1 MAALI
6 ASGRNADFSGRELI
20 GKAKKSAVRT
30 GVRAKAFLPQKINCH
45 KTADEKKRYGHRDR
59 RKSLPKIS
67 GHQMIG
73 EFRDK
78 LRVLRVAEQPIRRE
92 PNKHVERTD
101 ERDVHQQP
109 PSKRLVMHTNL
120 P

>member
-20 GKAKKSAVRT
+20 GKTKKSAVRT
-30 GVRAKAFLPQKINCH
+30 GIRAKAFLSQEINCH
-45 KTADEKKRYGHRDR
+45 KTADEKKRNGHCNR
-59 RKSLPKIS
+59 RESLPKIS

-78 LRVLRVAEQPIRRE
+78 RSVLWVPKQSIRRR
-92 PNKHVERTD
+92 PDKHVERTD
-101 ERDVHQQP
+101 ERDVHQQSR
-109 PSKRLVMHTNL
+109 SKRLGMETNFL
-120 P
+120 

>member
-20 GKAKKSAVRT
+20 GKTKKSAVRT
-30 GVRAKAFLPQKINCH
+30 GISAKAFLPQKINCH
-45 KTADEKKRYGHRDR
+45 KTADEKKRDGHRNR
-59 RKSLPKIS
+59 RESLPKIS

-78 LRVLRVAEQPIRRE
+78 RRVLRVPEQSIGVGPD
-92 PNKHVERTD
+92 KHVECPMSGTYTNS
-101 ERDVHQQP
+101 RDRNGFGCNP
-109 PSKRLVMHTNL
+109 I
-120 P
+120 

>member
-20 GKAKKSAVRT
+20 GKTKKSAVRT
-30 GVRAKAFLPQKINCH
+30 GISAKAFLPQKINCH
-45 KTADEKKRYGHRDR
+45 ETADEKKRDSHSHRR
-59 RKSLPKIS
+59 EGLPKIR

-78 LRVLRVAEQPIRRE
+78 RSVFRVVEESIRRG
-92 PNKHVERTD
+92 PDKHVERGD
-101 ERDVHQQP
+101 ERDIHQ
-109 PSKRLVMHTNL
+109 
-120 P
+120 